1 MRQVINRLDVSDYL
15 EILRRCAWVVLACLL
30 VGLLGAGVVFLVM
43 PKTYRSSALILVES
57 QKVPTDFIKPV
68 TVDTIEERLI
78 SIQQQIF
85 SRTLL
90 QKIIDEFKLYQDDLT
105 SKPFEDVI
113 EDMRKDIKVTTVD
126 DRLRRNIQA
135 FTIAYEG
142 NDPLTVM
149 KVTNKLA
156 SLFIEEN
163 LRVREQLVEG
173 TTEFLEHE
181 LVKVK
186 EKLDLQEK
194 QISEYKMKYMGE
206 LPAQVEANLR
216 TLDRLQL
223 DLQNVNEA
231 VRYTEEKRQ
240 ILREALNDPTVGNL
254 NPGAPASSAGALI
267 QQLQAKLAQ
276 LQSEYKETYPDVE
289 ATKRQIQ
296 ELEAQQDGESS
307 KGEEVGA
314 PSRETESS
322 GNEGELRSGQRQR
335 VANRNWE
342 AQLRALAA
350 EIKLRKQ
357 RRTQIEK
364 QIREFER
371 RLEATPPHEQ
381 QLSMLLRDYENN
393 RRNYENLQN
402 KKITANISESLE
414 KRQKGEQFRIVDPAN
429 LPVKPVKPD
438 PLKIFMGGIVA
449 GLALAGGSI
458 WWKDLRNL
466 PFRRPEEVEAA
477 LECPSLAT
485 IPYMSG
491 LWESD
496 YAPEAWPPI
505 TEARRWARWVVWPAK
520 LLGWLRPALPGGSK
534 GLSRKESQLVVQ
546 ANMNALGAEQFR
558 VLAGRVIQLREKKGV
573 RILAVTS
580 SLVGEGKTTVSVG
593 LAVTLAK
600 DYLVDTILIDGDMRN
615 PSVSARLGRHNNKG
629 LVNVL
634 AGECDLDAALFQHA
648 HRNLR
653 VLCAGRSNG
662 DRLSMPAMRGEVQKL
677 LDRLRHRDLLVIV
690 DGPPILPMADM
701 NLYAEIVDSILL
713 VVRGEKTPQRV
724 VIEALDFLEGREIE
738 GVVLNGLVNMQR
750 DYYPAYAS
758 SRYTI
763 AEAPLV
769 SHRSE
774 SRNVSPP
781 SLGGTARGRTDAQRV
796 DP

>member
-1 MRQVINRLDVSDYL
+1 MRQVVTLLDVSDYL
-15 EILRRCAWVVLACLL
+15 EILRRRAWVVLACVL

-43 PKTYRSSALILVES
+43 PKTYRSSTLILVES

-90 QKIIDEFKLYQDDLT
+90 QKIMEEFKLYQDELA
-105 SKPFEDVI
+105 SKPLEDVI

-142 NDPLTVM
+142 NDPQTVM
-149 KVTNKLA
+149 KVTYKLA
-156 SLFIEEN
+156 ALFIEEN

-173 TTEFLEHE
+173 TAEFLEHE

-206 LPAQVEANLR
+206 MPAQVEANLR
-216 TLDRLQL
+216 TLDRLQSE
-223 DLQNVNEA
+223 LQNINEA
-231 VRYTEEKRQ
+231 VRLSEEKRE
-240 ILREALNDPTVGNL
+240 ILRDFLNDPTGGNL
-254 NPGAPASSAGALI
+254 TPGAPASSVGALL
-267 QQLQAKLAQ
+267 QQQKTKLAQ
-276 LQSEYKETYPDVE
+276 LQAEYKESYPDVVE
-289 ATKRQIQ
+289 TKRQIQ
-296 ELEAQQDGESS
+296 ELEAQLAGESS
-307 KGEEVGA
+307 KGGEVGA
-314 PSRETESS
+314 SNRETESS
-322 GNEGELRSGQRQR
+322 GIESEQASGERQG

-342 AQLRALAA
+342 AQLRTLAA
-350 EIKLRKQ
+350 EIKVRQQ

-371 RLEATPPHEQ
+371 RLEATPKHEQ

-393 RRNYENLQN
+393 RRNHESLQT
-402 KKITANISESLE
+402 KKIAANISESLE

-438 PLKIFMGGIVA
+438 PLRVFMGGFVA

-496 YAPEAWPPI
+496 YSPEAFPPI
-505 TEARRWARWVVWPAK
+505 TEARRWARWVAWPAK
-520 LLGWLRPALPGGSK
+520 LLGWLRQALPWGSK
-534 GLSRKESQLVVQ
+534 GLSRKQSQLVVQ

-573 RILAVTS
+573 RVLAVTS

-593 LAVTLAK
+593 LAVTLAR

-615 PSVSARLGRHNNKG
+615 PSVSARLGRHNDKG

-653 VLCAGRSNG
+653 VLCAGKSDG
-662 DRLSMPAMRGEVQKL
+662 DQLSLPAMRGEVQKL
-677 LDRLRHRDLLVIV
+677 LDGLRHRDLLVIV
-690 DGPPILPMADM
+690 DGPPILPIADM

-713 VVRGEKTPQRV
+713 VVRGRETPQRV
-724 VIEALDFLEGREIE
+724 VIEALDFLEGRKIE
-738 GVVLNGLVNMQR
+738 GVVLNGVVDLQR
-750 DYYPAYAS
+750 AYYSAYTS

-763 AEAPLV
+763 AEPPLLP
-769 SHRSE
+769 HQPG
-774 SRNVSPP
+774 SRNTSP
-781 SLGGTARGRTDAQRV
+781 RV

>member
-15 EILRRCAWVVLACLL
+15 EILRRRAWIVLACVL
-30 VGLLGAGVVFLVM
+30 VGVLGAGVVFLVM
-43 PKTYRSSALILVES
+43 PKTYRSSTLILVDS

-90 QKIIDEFKLYQDDLT
+90 QKIMEEFKLYQDELA
-105 SKPFEDVI
+105 SKPLEDVI

-142 NDPLTVM
+142 NDPQTVM

-156 SLFIEEN
+156 SLFIEQN

-173 TTEFLEHE
+173 TAEFLEHE

-186 EKLDLQEK
+186 EQLDLQEK

-206 LPAQVEANLR
+206 MPAQVEANLR

-223 DLQNVNEA
+223 ELQNVNEA
-231 VRYTEEKRQ
+231 VRLTEEKRK
-240 ILREALNDPTVGNL
+240 ILRDFLNDPTGANL
-254 NPGAPASSAGALI
+254 TPGAPASSTGALL
-267 QQLQAKLAQ
+267 QQQKTKLAQ
-276 LQSEYKETYPDVE
+276 LQAEYKETYPDVVE
-289 ATKRQIQ
+289 TKRQIQ
-296 ELEAQQDGESS
+296 ELEAQLAGESS
-307 KGEEVGA
+307 KGGEVGA
-314 PSRETESS
+314 PSREMESS
-322 GNEGELRSGQRQR
+322 GIEGEQTSGERLGA
-335 VANRNWE
+335 ANRNWK

-350 EIKLRKQ
+350 EIKARQQ
-357 RRTQIEK
+357 RRTRIEK
-364 QIREFER
+364 QIKEFER
-371 RLEATPPHEQ
+371 RLEATPKHEQ

-402 KKITANISESLE
+402 KKIAANISESLE

-429 LPVKPVKPD
+429 LPEKPVKPD
-438 PLKIFMGGIVA
+438 PLRVFLGGVLV
-449 GLALAGGSI
+449 GLAMAGGSI

-466 PFRRPEEVEAA
+466 PFRRPEEVEDA

-485 IPYMSG
+485 IPFMSG
-491 LWESD
+491 LWEN
-496 YAPEAWPPI
+496 
-505 TEARRWARWVVWPAK
+505 
-520 LLGWLRPALPGGSK
+520 GK
-534 GLSRKESQLVVQ
+534 GVIRKQAQLVVQ
-546 ANMNALGAEQFR
+546 SNMNALGAEQFR

-615 PSVSARLGRHNNKG
+615 PSVSARIGHHGGKG

-634 AGECDLDAALFQHA
+634 AGECNLDAALFQHA
-648 HRNLR
+648 HRKLR
-653 VLCAGRSNG
+653 VLCAGKSDG
-662 DRLSMPAMRGEVQKL
+662 DRLSMPAMRGELQKL
-677 LDRLRHRDLLVIV
+677 LDGLRHRDLLVIM

-724 VIEALDFLEGREIE
+724 VIEALDFLEGRTIE
-738 GVVLNGLVNMQR
+738 GVVLNGLVNMR
-750 DYYPAYAS
+750 REYYSAYAS
-758 SRYTI
+758 SRYMI
-763 AEAPLV
+763 PEHPLLLHQPR
-769 SHRSE
+769 SHYI
-774 SRNVSPP
+774 SP
-781 SLGGTARGRTDAQRV
+781 RV

>member
-1 MRQVINRLDVSDYL
+1 MRQVVTLLDVSDYL
-15 EILRRCAWVVLACLL
+15 AILRRRAWVVLACLL

-43 PKTYRSSALILVES
+43 PKTYRSSTLILVES
-57 QKVPTDFIKPV
+57 QKVPVEFIKPV

-90 QKIIDEFKLYQDDLT
+90 QKIMEEFKLYQDELA
-105 SKPFEDVI
+105 SKPLEDVI

-142 NDPLTVM
+142 NDPQTVM

-156 SLFIEEN
+156 ALFIEEN

-173 TTEFLEHE
+173 TAEFLEHE

-194 QISEYKMKYMGE
+194 QISEYKMNYMGE
-206 LPAQVEANLR
+206 MPAQVEANLR

-223 DLQNVNEA
+223 ELQNANETI
-231 VRYTEEKRQ
+231 RLTEEKRE
-240 ILREALNDPTVGNL
+240 ILSDALTDPSGGALT
-254 NPGAPASSAGALI
+254 PGAPATPMSVQL
-267 QQLQAKLAQ
+267 QQLRARLVQ
-276 LQSEYKETYPDVE
+276 LRSEYKDTYPDVVE
-289 ATKRQIQ
+289 TERQIQ
-296 ELEAQQDGESS
+296 DLETQLASGVSNASSSGES
-307 KGEEVGA
+307 
-314 PSRETESS
+314 REKAKSS
-322 GNEGELRSGQRQR
+322 GAGAEKMRGEPEAAR
-335 VANRNWE
+335 NRNLT
-342 AQLRALAA
+342 ANIRALAA
-350 EIKLRKQ
+350 EIKVRQQ

-371 RLEATPPHEQ
+371 RLEATPKHEQ

-402 KKITANISESLE
+402 KKIAANISESLE
-414 KRQKGEQFRIVDPAN
+414 KRQKGEQFRVVDPAN
-429 LPVKPVKPD
+429 LPAKPVKPD
-438 PLKIFMGGIVA
+438 PLRVFMGGFVA

-496 YAPEAWPPI
+496 HAPEALPPI
-505 TEARRWARWVVWPAK
+505 TEARRSK
-520 LLGWLRPALPGGSK
+520 LLGWLRQALPWGWQ
-534 GLSRKESQLVVQ
+534 GLSRKQSRLVVRE
-546 ANMNALGAEQFR
+546 NMNALGAEQFR
-558 VLAGRVIQLREKKGV
+558 VLAGRVIQLRDKKGV

-580 SLVGEGKTTVSVG
+580 ALMGEGKTTVSVG
-593 LAVTLAK
+593 LAVTLAR
-600 DYLVDTILIDGDMRN
+600 DYLVETILIDGDMRN
-615 PSVSARLGRHNNKG
+615 PSVSARLGRHDDKG
-629 LVNVL
+629 LMNVL
-634 AGECDLDAALFQHA
+634 AGECDLDSVLYPHA

-653 VLCAGRSNG
+653 VLCAGKS
-662 DRLSMPAMRGEVQKL
+662 DSVRLSLPAMRGEMQKL
-677 LDRLRHRDLLVIV
+677 LDGLRHRDLLVIV
-690 DGPPILPMADM
+690 DGPPILPIADM

-713 VVRGEKTPQRV
+713 VVRGRETPQRV
-724 VIEALDFLEGREIE
+724 VIEALDFLEGRKIE
-738 GVVLNGLVNMQR
+738 GVVLNGVVDLQR
-750 DYYPAYAS
+750 AYYSAYVS
-758 SRYTI
+758 SRYTT
-763 AEAPLV
+763 AEPPLLL
-769 SHRSE
+769 HQPGK
-774 SRNVSPP
+774 RNSSP
-781 SLGGTARGRTDAQRV
+781 RV